1 MDFHNL
7 FQICGSGLKA
17 QRIRMELITS
27 NLANAHTTNTPEGGP
42 YKRKVAVFGSRPV
55 VDAFGDQLGEA
66 LKEVELRKI
75 SNVEGGFKTVYD
87 PSHPDAAADGTVTM
101 PNVNV
106 VTEMTEMISANR
118 SYEACVTAFDAVKG
132 MALKALEIGK

>member
-7 FQICGSGLKA
+7 FRICGSGLKA

-42 YKRKVAVFGSRPV
+42 YKRKIAVFGSRPV

-75 SNVEGGFKTVYD
+75 GNVEGGFKTVYD

>member
-17 QRIRMELITS
+17 QRVRMEIITS
-27 NLANAHTTNTPEGGP
+27 NLANAQTTRSPEGGP
-42 YKRKVAVFGSRPV
+42 YQRKIAVFSSRPV
-55 VDAFGDQLGEA
+55 EGSLNDSFGDVLR
-66 LKEVELRKI
+66 EVKLQKI
-75 SNVEGGFKTVYD
+75 DNVEGGFKTVFD
-87 PSHPDAAADGTVTM
+87 PSHPDADAGGLVTM

-106 VTEMTEMISANR
+106 VTEMTEIIGANR
-118 SYEACVTAFDAVKG
+118 SYEACVSAFDAVKS

>member
-7 FQICGSGLKA
+7 FRVCGTGLKA
-17 QRIRMELITS
+17 QRIRMEVITS
-27 NLANAHTTNTPEGGP
+27 NLANAHTTKTPEGGP
-42 YKRKVAVFGSRPV
+42 YKRKVAVFGSRPIG
-55 VDAFGDQLGEA
+55 DAFGDQLGEA
-66 LKEVELRKI
+66 LREVELR
-75 SNVEGGFKTVYD
+75 NVKEAEGGFKTVYD
-87 PSHPDAAADGTVTM
+87 PSHPDAADDGTVTM

-118 SYEACVTAFDAVKG
+118 SYEACVTAFDAVKS